1 MMTRSKLADVA
12 RLAGVDVSTASRVLR
27 GEAAQRIR
35 AETRERILES
45 ARQLD
50 YSPNMLAQSLRSSRS
65 LSLGLIVPQLDNP
78 VFSSAIRGAERSA
91 SRRGYSLL
99 IAHRESGSTDAI
111 YHRLSHGNRADG
123 LLVASLDD
131 DGLLR
136 EELDAAS
143 VPFVLLNR
151 QLPGSSYSVVLD
163 SRAAATIAVDHL
175 AELGHI
181 RIAHLAG
188 RPGGFNAGERLAGY
202 RDGLARHGIAFDP
215 ALVAVAGYTAEGGAQ
230 AMTSLLAQKPTAVLG
245 ATLVTAAGAMAV
257 LHDAGLQI
265 PRDVSVIG
273 LHDAPVATMLY
284 PQLTSVRMPTEAMGE
299 IACDLLIDLVTGKVP
314 EPVKPLAPDG
324 LVRRASTG
332 PARR

>member
-1 MMTRSKLADVA
+1 MRPRLSDVA
-12 RLAGVDVSTASRVLR
+12 RMAGVDISTASRVLR
-27 GEAAQRIR
+27 GETNQRIR
-35 AETRERILES
+35 TETRERILES
-45 ARQLD
+45 ARSLD
-50 YSPNMLAQSLRSSRS
+50 YSPNTLAQGLRTSRS

-91 SRRGYSLL
+91 ANRGYSLL
-99 IAHRESGSTDAI
+99 IAHRESGSTDAV
-111 YHRLSHGNRADG
+111 YHRLSHGNRVDG

-131 DGLLR
+131 DSLLR
-136 EELDAAS
+136 EELDS
-143 VPFVLLNR
+143 TRVPFVLLNR
-151 QLPGSSYSVVLD
+151 QLPGSPYCVVLN
-163 SRAAATIAVDHL
+163 SRAAAAIAVDHL
-175 AELGHI
+175 AELGHT

-202 RDGLARHGIAFDP
+202 RDGLQRRGIAFDP
-215 ALVAVAGYTAEGGAQ
+215 ELVAVAGYTAEGGAN
-230 AMTSLLAQKPTAVLG
+230 AMLSILALKPTAVLG

-284 PQLTSVRMPTEAMGE
+284 PQLTSVRMPTELMGE
-299 IACDLLIDLVTGKVP
+299 IASDLLIDLVNGTVP
-314 EPVKPLAPDG
+314 EPVAPLAPDG

-332 PARR
+332 PAPR